1 MKSLV
6 IIAVVSYAVIKGAFA
21 IVDTGTESINKHNS
35 KIENVVAQATG

>member
-6 IIAVVSYAVIKGAFA
+6 IIAVVAFAIVKGAFA

-35 KIENVVAQATG
+35 KVENVIAQATE